1 MSNYH
6 VSALVEEERLTLLYQ
21 LQPGVCSKSFGVD
34 VAKIAHFP
42 DHVIKDARKRIS
54 RLEGVKND
62 SKEGEAAISDIL
74 DRVRALR
81 DVSSDEE
88 LVRQFVKLQNE
99 VKTSNSEYVQ
109 CLM

>member
-1 MSNYH
+1 M
-6 VSALVEEERLTLLYQ
+6 SALVEEERLTLLYQ

-62 SKEGEAAISDIL
+62 SKEGEATISDIL

-99 VKTSNSEYVQ
+99 VKTSNSEYVK